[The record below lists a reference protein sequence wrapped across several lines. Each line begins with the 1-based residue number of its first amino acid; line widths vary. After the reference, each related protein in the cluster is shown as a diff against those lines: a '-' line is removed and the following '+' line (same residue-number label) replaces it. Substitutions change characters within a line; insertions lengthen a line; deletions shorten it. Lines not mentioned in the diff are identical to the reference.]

1 MHGTNQ
7 SFLRDTKIDSG
18 SMEEIIEKIKVVFC
32 VGWGGAM
39 LFVKCT
45 IYYLKFTIQA
55 I

>member
-32 VGWGGAM
+32 VCVWGGGRYA
-39 LFVKCT
+39 LR
-45 IYYLKFTIQA
+45 
-55 I
+55 